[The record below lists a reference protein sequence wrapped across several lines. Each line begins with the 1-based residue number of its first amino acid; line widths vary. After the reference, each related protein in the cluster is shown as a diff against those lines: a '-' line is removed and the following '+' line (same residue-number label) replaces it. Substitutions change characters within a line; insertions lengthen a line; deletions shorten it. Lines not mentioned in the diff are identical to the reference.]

1 MNFKITKESHD
12 ELSKIFLT
20 EYPFGSRLHGVATE
34 ESDYDYIRIIPES
47 FYDRFT
53 TKAKYL
59 PNIHSF
65 QYEDVENNSQYVYL
79 TETQFYRNLFSGD
92 GNMIAD
98 IVLLSNDFND
108 AMVLCRTYRIIK
120 GYLGVAKRDLKLHG
134 NIEKKRFQSARCIY
148 MARCLMYNIKPSVSD
163 IVTMKELIVPST
175 EDLMAL
181 EQVLRDE
188 LNDMYNKNSIKG
200 FPEFKE
206 EDVLVKM
213 MVDANNMKEYRC

>member
-34 ESDYDYIRIIPES
+34 ES
-47 FYDRFT
+47 
-53 TKAKYL
+53 
-59 PNIHSF
+59 
-65 QYEDVENNSQYVYL
+65 
-79 TETQFYRNLFSGD
+79 
-92 GNMIAD
+92 
-98 IVLLSNDFND
+98 
-108 AMVLCRTYRIIK
+108 
-120 GYLGVAKRDLKLHG
+120 DLKLHG

-163 IVTMKELIVPST
+163 IVTKKELIVPST

>member
-1 MNFKITKESHD
+1 MNFKITKESND
-12 ELSKIFLT
+12 ELSKIFT
-20 EYPFGSRLHGVATE
+20 KEYPFGSRLHGVATE

-65 QYEDVENNSQYVYL
+65 QYEDIENNTQYVYL

-98 IVLLSNDFND
+98 IVLLSNDFED

-120 GYLGVAKRDLKLHG
+120 GFLGVAKRDLKLHG
-134 NIEKKRFQSARCIY
+134 NIEKKRFQSSRCIY

-163 IVTMKELIVPST
+163 IVLMKEMVIPTT
-175 EDLMAL
+175 EDLLAI
-181 EQVLRDE
+181 EQDLRNE
-188 LNDMYNKNSIKG
+188 LNDI
-200 FPEFKE
+200 
-206 EDVLVKM
+206 
-213 MVDANNMKEYRC
+213 

>member
-1 MNFKITKESHD
+1 MNFKITKESND
-12 ELSKIFLT
+12 ELSKIFT
-20 EYPFGSRLHGVATE
+20 KEYPFGSRLHGVATE

-65 QYEDVENNSQYVYL
+65 QYEDIENNSQYVYL

-98 IVLLSNDFND
+98 IVLLSGEFED

-120 GYLGVAKRDLKLHG
+120 GFLGVAKRDLKLHG
-134 NIEKKRFQSARCIY
+134 NIEKKRFQSARCLY
-148 MARCLMYNIKPSVSD
+148 MARCLINNIQPKIEDIQMMKEHIIPDVKDLSFIELELRNVLNAMYNNN
-163 IVTMKELIVPST
+163 LIT
-175 EDLMAL
+175 
-181 EQVLRDE
+181 
-188 LNDMYNKNSIKG
+188 G
-200 FPEFKE
+200 FPVFKE
-206 EDVLVKM
+206 EDILVKIM
-213 MVDANNMKEYRC
+213 TDANNMKEYRC

>member
-1 MNFKITKESHD
+1 MNFKITKESNE
-12 ELSKIFLT
+12 ELSKIFT
-20 EYPFGSRLHGVATE
+20 AEYPFGSRLHGTATDD
-34 ESDYDYIRIIPES
+34 SDYDYIRIIPES

-98 IVLLSNDFND
+98 IVLLSNKFDD
-108 AMVLCRTYRIIK
+108 AMILCRTYRIIK

-134 NIEKKRFQSARCIY
+134 HVEKKRFQSARCIY
-148 MARCLMYNIKPSVSD
+148 MAKCLMNNILPSVED
-163 IVTMKELIVPST
+163 IVNLRNSVIPSIENLNSVEQEL
-175 EDLMAL
+175 
-181 EQVLRDE
+181 RNE
-188 LNDMYNKNSIKG
+188 LNDMYNKSLING

-206 EDVLVKM
+206 EDVLIQIM
-213 MVDANNMKEYRC
+213 TDANNMREYRC